1 MAIYRIA
8 TPATIKTEAAD
19 RKIHVAWASSEGA
32 AKKERRRLAGAH
44 AFALNDVVYKEVDTG
59 KGKAGLIA
67 YLNTYHT
74 QLPGDYT
81 DPVPAK
87 TPKKKN

>member
-8 TPATIKTEAAD
+8 TPPTIKTENAD

-32 AKKERRRLAGAH
+32 AKKERRRLSEAY
-44 AFALNDVVYKEVDTG
+44 AFKLNDVTYKEVDTG
-59 KGKAGLIA
+59 KGKAGLIV
-67 YLNTYHT
+67 YLNTFHT

-81 DPVPAK
+81 DPAPAK
-87 TPKKKN
+87 AAKKKK